1 MHVARR
7 LIPEMHVRSGGHP
20 AQHPGLG
27 LIYSMSAKRG
37 ICSHLY
43 FGEVEHQGDFLELA
57 VIFLEWLKVYN
68 QMVMAL

>member
-1 MHVARR
+1 
-7 LIPEMHVRSGGHP
+7 MHVRSGGHP

-37 ICSHLY
+37 ICGRLY

-57 VIFLEWLKVYN
+57 VIFLEWLRVYN